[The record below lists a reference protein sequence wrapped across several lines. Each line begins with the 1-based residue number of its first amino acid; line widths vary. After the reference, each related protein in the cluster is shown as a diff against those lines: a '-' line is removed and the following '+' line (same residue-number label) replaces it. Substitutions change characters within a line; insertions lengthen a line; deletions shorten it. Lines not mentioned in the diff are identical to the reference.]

1 MSVSIGARVPAL
13 AGILVLSACSGVKDA
28 PPVNWAEAP
37 KACPTAGDRS
47 ALAGSWLYEEQG
59 YIDTLQLDKQGNG
72 AYQWAPGRIRTAC
85 LDQPYWSGTW
95 KQAEGE
101 GSFEIKLSKDLN
113 SGEGRRWS
121 GRDAGPNGAFRK
133 FQVKRI
139 GAVSQSGESPA
150 ASLTGQEA
158 APR

>member
-1 MSVSIGARVPAL
+1 MVSTGAKVGAL
-13 AGILVLSACSGVKDA
+13 ACILVSSACTGVKDA
-28 PPVNWAEAP
+28 PWTHRAEAP
-37 KACPTAGDRS
+37 RVCPTAGDRS

-59 YIDTLQLDKQGNG
+59 YIDTLHLDKQGNG
-72 AYQWAPGRIRTAC
+72 AYQWAAGGILTAC

-101 GSFEIKLSKDLN
+101 GGFEIKLSKDLN

-121 GRDAGPNGAFRK
+121 GRETGPNGAVSK

-139 GAVSQSGESPA
+139 GAVAQSGESPA
-150 ASLTGQEA
+150 ASLAGREA